1 MLSLPMDTLPN
12 NVYIKKG
19 EQEGPTLALVAG
31 VHGNERV
38 GVMALQALW
47 PTLEISKGT
56 VYAMYANPEAIA
68 NDVRFIE
75 KNLNRCFVKDK
86 VGTLLE
92 DRRAQELMPIFDT
105 CDAVLDLHA
114 TNSERTTPFII
125 TETPSLALARA
136 LDFPIISTGWNEAE
150 GGAVDGY
157 VYERGKVGVTLELG
171 SVKSPELYLDLATQ
185 SILTFLRFY
194 SSIAGE
200 VPAPV
205 RAPKYV
211 HIARAVL
218 KRTNKLSFM
227 RDFVDFEELPEGKVF
242 AKDGDTEYRAGKGE
256 CIIFPRPQKEIG
268 GEAFL
273 IGKFTDSNNENS

>member
-1 MLSLPMDTLPN
+1 METLPN
-12 NVYIKKG
+12 NVSVKQG
-19 EQEGPTLALVAG
+19 AQAGPTLAIVAG

-47 PTLEISKGT
+47 TTLEVTKGT
-56 VYAMYANPEAIA
+56 VYAIYANPEAIA
-68 NDVRFIE
+68 KGVRFVE
-75 KNLNRCFVKDK
+75 KNLNRCFIPGN
-86 VGTLLE
+86 VGTSLE
-92 DRRAQELMPIFDT
+92 ERRAQEFMPILGR

-114 TNSERTTPFII
+114 TNSEKTTPFII
-125 TETPSLALARA
+125 TEQPSMDLARA

-157 VYERGKVGVTLELG
+157 VYECGKIAVTAECG
-171 SVKSPELYLDLATQ
+171 STKTPELFLDLAKQ

-194 SSIAGE
+194 GSIAGE

-211 HIARAVL
+211 HIERSVL
-218 KRTNKLSFM
+218 KQTANLTFTK
-227 RDFVDFEELPEGKVF
+227 DFTDFEALPEGEVF

-256 CIIFPRPQKEIG
+256 CIIFPRPEKEIG

-273 IGKFTDSNNENS
+273 IGKFSA